1 MVCWSKKCKIAL
13 NNTTKHSRDWD
24 MLNLVKFAQ
33 GGLVLGLGRF
43 AQLPKLPNKIKIGF
57 VNLQLNARCKITV

>member
-43 AQLPKLPNKIKIGF
+43 AQLPKLPKND
-57 VNLQLNARCKITV
+57 A